1 VTIRNPKDSTNASC
15 NIVDG
20 GNRKTKMPKRNYHH
34 NPRKKMEKRDE
45 PSSDRVLGD
54 LILAVIASF
63 MLLVVAVAI
72 YIVLENVIDNGG
84 RIE

>member
-1 VTIRNPKDSTNASC
+1 
-15 NIVDG
+15 
-20 GNRKTKMPKRNYHH
+20 
-34 NPRKKMEKRDE
+34 MEKRDE